1 MIYRTNFAERDY
13 LASEN
18 KKLKHN
24 LNITSILLLCTAIW
38 AAIFTSLYAI
48 QQVGASYAEYKAER
62 AACMVEA
69 EKYETA
75 WCDDYNNLVK

>member
-18 KKLKHN
+18 EKLKHKLKTAN
-24 LNITSILLLCTAIW
+24 ILLLCVATW
-38 AAIFTSLYAI
+38 AAIFTGLYAI
-48 QQVGASYAEYKAER
+48 QQAQASYAEYKAER
-62 AACMVEA
+62 ASCMAKA